1 MENALAAEETL
12 PGITSSGWGSLSLD
26 ICNKLDELP
35 GRNDALFDHAGQQ
48 TIFSSREWYQTVL
61 THGLPSGGEPRFLL
75 CRRGDDPIVLFPLL
89 VRGRDAESL
98 TTPYTCL
105 HRPLVAPGSDEQLLV
120 SAGYLIGRFLRR
132 WAVIRLDALAP
143 EDPEWR
149 PLTIGLR
156 RSGLLSYWFDHFG
169 NWYQPL
175 QTWPDYLAARSG
187 SLRETIRRK
196 TKRLAWEIEILDG
209 TERLEHGIAE
219 FETVYNRS
227 WKEPEP
233 FPAFNPALMRLA
245 AARGMLR
252 LGISRFEGRS
262 VAAQFWIVEKLPGHH
277 RATVLKLAH
286 DEAHKAQSPGT
297 VLTAFMIRALLE
309 RDAVQE
315 IDFGRGDDPYK
326 RLWAGIRRQRKGLLL
341 INPRRPRGL
350 SNLALTAAGAVRRRL
365 RRIKIFA
372 ARSGTPH
379 ATY

>member
-1 MENALAAEETL
+1 M
-12 PGITSSGWGSLSLD
+12 
-26 ICNKLDELP
+26 
-35 GRNDALFDHAGQQ
+35 
-48 TIFSSREWYQTVL
+48 
-61 THGLPSGGEPRFLL
+61 
-75 CRRGDDPIVLFPLL
+75 
-89 VRGRDAESL
+89 
-98 TTPYTCL
+98 
-105 HRPLVAPGSDEQLLV
+105 V